1 MSKIDVSIALM
12 VASLALPAVVL
23 AGSQPT
29 STQASNIGPRPRL
42 SWPPRG
48 RH

>member
-1 MSKIDVSIALM
+1 MLKIDAPIALM
-12 VASLALPAVVL
+12 VVSLALPAVAL

-29 STQASNIGPRPRL
+29 FPQASNIGLRPRL